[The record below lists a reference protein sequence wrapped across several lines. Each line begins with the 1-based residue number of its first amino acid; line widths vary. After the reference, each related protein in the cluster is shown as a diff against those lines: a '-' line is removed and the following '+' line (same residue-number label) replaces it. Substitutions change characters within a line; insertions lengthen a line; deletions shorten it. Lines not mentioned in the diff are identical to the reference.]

1 MSRLFSSACSVRH
14 VLQRADERPDLGV
27 DAAIGQPCAGGLGN
41 AEIDHLGHRPAVVEG
56 DQDVR
61 RLEVAVDHALLVG
74 VLHGLADRDEQR
86 QPLAGRQPGP
96 VAIVGDRH
104 ALDQL
109 HHEIGAALGLP
120 CIQDLGDVRMIH
132 QGQRLPLLVEAGEH
146 PLGVKAGAN
155 HLDGDA
161 AVHGLDL
168 VGDPD
173 LAHAPFAELLAELEA
188 AGEDAFGQKRGPVGR
203 RGLGRAGVGA
213 ALEDSASLPVGL
225 EQALD
230 APAKVVVAPAS
241 PVQKCAPLGPGGLAQ
256 RGGEDRLVTHRTRPP
271 PSTAYEES
279 IAPGGPS
286 TPLYATSKQG
296 RRHQPF
302 IFLRNPARPWRCT
315 ARPGRTARRGRLSSA
330 RCPGTRPPARASARR
345 RTASPPAWP

>member
-1 MSRLFSSACSVRH
+1 M
-14 VLQRADERPDLGV
+14 
-27 DAAIGQPCAGGLGN
+27 
-41 AEIDHLGHRPAVVEG
+41 
-56 DQDVR
+56 
-61 RLEVAVDHALLVG
+61 DHALLVG
-74 VLHGLADRDEQR
+74 VLHRLADRDEQR

-109 HHEIGAALGLP
+109 HHEVGAALGLP
-120 CIQDLGDVRMIH
+120 CIQDLGDVRMVH

-188 AGEDAFGQKRGPVGR
+188 AGEDAFGQKRRPVRR

-213 ALEDSASLPVGL
+213 ALEDAAGLPVGL

-256 RGGEDRLVTHRTRPP
+256 
-271 PSTAYEES
+271 
-279 IAPGGPS
+279 
-286 TPLYATSKQG
+286 
-296 RRHQPF
+296 
-302 IFLRNPARPWRCT
+302 
-315 ARPGRTARRGRLSSA
+315 
-330 RCPGTRPPARASARR
+330 ARR
-345 RTASPPAWP
+345 RRSIRHSSHRPLPRTNQGHTENEHIPPATPAAAWRPRTGSSGPSKR